1 MDTPLWITF
10 PALADLAHGFT
21 LRHPTIDVAADR
33 TEALARL
40 ASWHASVIE
49 TLGFPPQ
56 ALRNASQVPGRE
68 VAVVNG
74 SSPIT
79 TQGVD
84 GLITN
89 EPGLLLGIYVA
100 DCCAVF
106 LAARRTDAIGLVH
119 AGKKGTE
126 LGIVPHAIHLMG
138 ETFGSRAQD
147 ITVQL
152 SPCIRPP
159 AYEVDF
165 AAHLRAQCLE
175 SGILPNHLHDCGICT
190 SSNPASYY
198 SYRLEK
204 GRTGRMLAL
213 LGKRAA

>member
-1 MDTPLWITF
+1 M
-10 PALADLAHGFT
+10 ADLAHGFT

-56 ALRNASQVPGRE
+56 ALRNASQVHGRE

-89 EPGLLLGIYVA
+89 EPGILLGIYVA

-106 LAARRTDAIGLVH
+106 LADRRTDAIGLVH

>member
-1 MDTPLWITF
+1 MDPQLWTTF
-10 PALADLAHGFT
+10 PALTDLPHGFT

-33 TEALARL
+33 AEVLARL
-40 ASWHASVIE
+40 ASWHGEIAGE
-49 TLGFPPQ
+49 LGFSPG
-56 ALRNASQVPGRE
+56 ALRTATQVHGRE
-68 VAVVNG
+68 VAAVDAA
-74 SSPIT
+74 SPST
-79 TQGVD
+79 TPDAD

-89 EPGLLLGIYVA
+89 TPGIVLGIYVA

-106 LAARRTDAIGLVH
+106 LADRRTGAIGLVH

-126 LGIVPHAIHLMG
+126 LGIVPNAIRLMG
-138 ETFGSRAQD
+138 ENYGSRPED

-159 AYEVDF
+159 VFEVDF
-165 AAHLRAQCLE
+165 AADLRSQSLE
-175 SGILPNHLHDCGICT
+175 TGILPQHLHDGGVCT
-190 SSNPASYY
+190 TSDSARYY